1 MDTQEGL
8 LAICQEGEIK
18 DKVSK
23 LCEKFTE
30 TVFKYIKRSNFDLA
44 IAECYFDLAVGTAC
58 LMVNEGTDEDPLR
71 FHSVPMNQL
80 CVEDSINGMI
90 NTVYRTYGEVRII
103 DIPMMWPKAKLP
115 VWAEALLEQDPNVTI
130 KNLYE
135 GVVYIQE
142 NEPTPFRVVLW
153 CDSDILMEYDDVSS
167 PWIVFRW
174 SKINNEAMGRGPLM
188 DALPSILSLNELA
201 RLELTSAN
209 LNVCKP
215 YMAYSDGVFSP
226 YLFNL
231 QPNTIIPIA
240 PNAAGQFPIQPLPD
254 VANPQFFQMTSMDL
268 RQQINNLLYANPL
281 GQANDGPT
289 RTATELALR
298 QRNLSE
304 EIGPVFTR
312 LQSELLD
319 RVINRIVYILKKK
332 GLIEPIVINGREL
345 DLKYQSP
352 LVVAQGQLEVQGFLQ
367 YFQAVQGVYGPE
379 GAITTLNPGY
389 VQYWMAEKLGVDM
402 RLLADRDK
410 FNASLKSNS
419 EQYQQAQLDS
429 LAAPAGLPGT
439 VPQ

>member
-1 MDTQEGL
+1 
-8 LAICQEGEIK
+8 
-18 DKVSK
+18 
-23 LCEKFTE
+23 
-30 TVFKYIKRSNFDLA
+30 
-44 IAECYFDLAVGTAC
+44 
-58 LMVNEGTDEDPLR
+58 
-71 FHSVPMNQL
+71 
-80 CVEDSINGMI
+80 
-90 NTVYRTYGEVRII
+90 
-103 DIPMMWPKAKLP
+103 
-115 VWAEALLEQDPNVTI
+115 
-130 KNLYE
+130 
-135 GVVYIQE
+135 
-142 NEPTPFRVVLW
+142 
-153 CDSDILMEYDDVSS
+153 
-167 PWIVFRW
+167 
-174 SKINNEAMGRGPLM
+174 
-188 DALPSILSLNELA
+188 
-201 RLELTSAN
+201 
-209 LNVCKP
+209 
-215 YMAYSDGVFSP
+215 
-226 YLFNL
+226 
-231 QPNTIIPIA
+231 
-240 PNAAGQFPIQPLPD
+240 
-254 VANPQFFQMTSMDL
+254 MDL